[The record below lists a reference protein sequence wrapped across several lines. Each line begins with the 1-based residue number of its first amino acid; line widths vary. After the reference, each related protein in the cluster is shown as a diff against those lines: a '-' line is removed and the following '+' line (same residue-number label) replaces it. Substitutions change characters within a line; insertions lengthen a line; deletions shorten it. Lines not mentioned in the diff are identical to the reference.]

1 MRSGTIREQTMRLHS
16 ADSSMAGSGPHHQQE
31 RERAPERSRRQ
42 NNAEHRKKVRFRCD
56 FCPTMKDVLRDR
68 GWEEVEGDDELWNLF
83 WCEVSQLR
91 ATLDHRRLD
100 SNQRVPHFRNHY
112 ELTRKNLLSRNL
124 KRLRRNLMRQGRVQE
139 AEMCDCIP
147 VTFELPSEHLMFVE
161 EFRRKHG
168 ATWIIKPSSGS
179 QGRGIFIFQKRNEPL
194 LMAHLLVAGRGCA
207 PRLTSSRHLYREEQ
221 QAAEHHCQL
230 PAHETL
236 KLLFNSFL
244 DCKRNITF
252 NSDTNRLKELN
263 DWKLAREAA
272 IQNASKPGSRGAASS
287 AAALGVGRVGS
298 ATGAAGA
305 GSLGGGAGGGQ
316 QPPDSAAT
324 TLDLEVMPEVWV
336 VQKYIDRPYLIAG
349 KKFDIRFYVLVTSRN
364 TLLRLATGLENNSL
378 LRRFQFRPLKVWM
391 AREGFARMCGDTYD
405 LRSLNNQRGHL
416 TNMAIQL
423 KGGDN
428 DTPGCK
434 WGLRRLRQFL
444 TTEHG
449 PAAVDRLF
457 QRVAHVVMTSLRS
470 VQQAIL
476 QVNVLLVHVP
486 QHTDWILQL
495 DHLILQDRHCFELYG
510 YDVLLDED
518 LNPWLLEVNAS
529 PSLTATDPED
539 YRLKYQLLED
549 VLNVIDMEGKL
560 SGHERQVGGL
570 DLLWDDGPVF
580 RRCPEGSCGVLRPQP
595 VNQCRSLNVMLG
607 CFNNRVEQLQ
617 ELDRWREILAQHS
630 V

>member
-1 MRSGTIREQTMRLHS
+1 
-16 ADSSMAGSGPHHQQE
+16 
-31 RERAPERSRRQ
+31 
-42 NNAEHRKKVRFRCD
+42 
-56 FCPTMKDVLRDR
+56 MKDVLRDR

-124 KRLRRNLMRQGRVQE
+124 KRLRRNLMRQGRTQE

-179 QGRGIFIFQKRNEPL
+179 QGRGIFIFQKQ
-194 LMAHLLVAGRGCA
+194 VQ
-207 PRLTSSRHLYREEQ
+207 S
-221 QAAEHHCQL
+221 
-230 PAHETL
+230 L
-236 KLLFNSFL
+236 KLL
-244 DCKRNITF
+244 TW
-252 NSDTNRLKELN
+252 LKELN
-263 DWKLAREAA
+263 DWKQAKEAA
-272 IQNASKPGSRGAASS
+272 IQNASKPGSRGATSS
-287 AAALGVGRVGS
+287 AALGVGRVGS
-298 ATGAAGA
+298 ATASAVPA
-305 GSLGGGAGGGQ
+305 GGASQ
-316 QPPDSAAT
+316 QPPDTVPT
-324 TLDLEVMPEVWV
+324 TVDLEVMPEVWV

-349 KKFDIRFYVLVTSRN
+349 KKFDIRFYVLVTS
-364 TLLRLATGLENNSL
+364 
-378 LRRFQFRPLKVWM
+378 FRPLKVWM
-391 AREGFARMCGDTYD
+391 AREGFARMCGDAYD

-423 KGGDN
+423 KGN
-428 DTPGCK
+428 DTDVPGCK

-444 TTEHG
+444 TTAHG
-449 PAAVDRLF
+449 PADVDRLF
-457 QRVAHVVMTSLRS
+457 QRIAHVVMTSLRS
-470 VQQAIL
+470 VQQA
-476 QVNVLLVHVP
+476 
-486 QHTDWILQL
+486 
-495 DHLILQDRHCFELYG
+495 ILQDRHCFELYG
-510 YDVLLDED
+510 YDVLLDEE

-560 SGHERQVGGL
+560 TGHERQVGGL

-595 VNQCRSLNVMLG
+595 PNQCRSLNVMLG
-607 CFNNRVEQLQ
+607 CYNNRTEQLE
-617 ELDRWREILAQHS
+617 ELGRWREILAEHS